1 MTDDE
6 LQIVADKICQRLS
19 SERKEFWI
27 EPESHYNAHHDISDL
42 IADYRQAKSVFWK
55 AFIGLAVVGALVLG
69 MLGLGYSHK

>member
-27 EPESHYNAHHDISDL
+27 EPESHYNSHKDVSEL
-42 IADYRQAKSVFWK
+42 VADYRAAKNMFWK
-55 AFIGLAVVGALVLG
+55 AFIGLAVIGGLVLG
-69 MLGLGYSHK
+69 MVGLGYHK